1 MILEIIGSINANL
14 LPFSDFADTNE
25 SVLLL
30 RSSGTLLNLHELYA
44 RDGCHGNED
53 MTHIYTHEFETLHDI
68 YYTSILK
75 YAYRIVLNVSAVV

>member
-1 MILEIIGSINANL
+1 MCRTSCNSLSSSEDELQVMCSSLEVL
-14 LPFSDFADTNE
+14 
-25 SVLLL
+25 LLL

-75 YAYRIVLNVSAVV
+75 YAYTIVLNVSVVV